1 MEQNQQ
7 PQPPVFNQPQQPA
20 ASQYQPRVT
29 AQPMMDPVT
38 AVKTCFKKYA
48 DFTGRA
54 RRSEFW
60 WFMLFALVVS
70 SIFNYG
76 GLLIPALSYIGL
88 LCSLVF
94 LIPQFAVMTRRLH
107 DTGRSGWWVLVFAIL
122 YVVML
127 GALVV
132 VLAPL
137 ASQML
142 EVTDGF
148 AQAQMMAD
156 AVQAAPLAATLM
168 FVCSLAAIVLGI
180 ILLVFTLFDSHWN
193 ENKYG
198 PSPKYK

>member
-1 MEQNQQ
+1 
-7 PQPPVFNQPQQPA
+7 
-20 ASQYQPRVT
+20 
-29 AQPMMDPVT
+29 MMDPVT

-60 WFMLFALVVS
+60 WFVLFALIVS

-107 DTGRSGWWVLVFAIL
+107 DTDRSGWWVLVFAIL

-168 FVCSLAAIVLGI
+168 CACALAALVLGL
-180 ILLVFTLFDSHWN
+180 ILFVFTLLDSHWN

-198 PSPKYK
+198 PSPKYQ